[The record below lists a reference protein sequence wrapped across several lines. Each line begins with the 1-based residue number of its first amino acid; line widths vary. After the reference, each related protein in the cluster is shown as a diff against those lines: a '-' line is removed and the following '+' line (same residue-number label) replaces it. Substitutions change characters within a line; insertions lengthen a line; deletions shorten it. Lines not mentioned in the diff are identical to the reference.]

1 MKNSRN
7 KIYILSLVVFL
18 LISPIVAYSIGED
31 TTMSKIS
38 VNTELTAQHTKK
50 GCYEYFAI
58 AFSFLAMSFGIATYI
73 SQRKT
78 QKNTQPIFTKKNQLE
93 TMCDIADKLLENYVK
108 SIAIRIKLLESIGG
122 KYVAP
127 VNLVSQMISSDGI
140 HLELFYRDTTKK
152 ISIPDIDEKSF
163 YGKIATIKDELE
175 RYNKNLEIVAKE
187 LSDPTVDI
195 DYKVFLFDNNVSSKH
210 LEILILIKDFID
222 DVYRNDYDLRKR
234 IDKKVT
240 FMKDLLTCRDIEEKK
255 RLTEEDLNGNYIE
268 LINKILILNENKNL
282 YLWVKFFNNK
292 EYISD
297 SDKLK
302 VFLMNISIWVLY
314 CLSDKND
321 KFKILMRSYNN

>member
-1 MKNSRN
+1 MKKSRN

-108 SIAIRIKLLESIGG
+108 SIAIRIKLLESIDG

-140 HLELFYRDTTKK
+140 HLELFYSDIRKK
-152 ISIPDIDEKSF
+152 ISIPDIDEKSI
-163 YGKIATIKDELE
+163 YGNIARIKEE
-175 RYNKNLEIVAKE
+175 IEHYNKNLDIIAKE

-195 DYKVFLFDNNVSSKH
+195 DYKVFLFDSKVLSKP
-210 LEILILIKDFID
+210 LEILILIKEFID
-222 DVYRNDYDLRKR
+222 DVYRNDCDLRKR
-234 IDKKVT
+234 INKKVM
-240 FMKDLLTCRDIEEKK
+240 FMKDILICTDVDAEK
-255 RLTEEDLNGNYIE
+255 RLTEEELKEEYRE
-268 LINKILILNENKNL
+268 LINEVLDDNL
-282 YLWVKFFNNK
+282 YLWRFFFENK
-292 EYISD
+292 EDISSND
-297 SDKLK
+297 ELK
-302 VFLMNISIWVLY
+302 AFLMNISIWVLY
-314 CLSDKND
+314 YLSDKND
-321 KFKILMRSYNN
+321 KFKILMRSYSN

>member
-58 AFSFLAMSFGIATYI
+58 AFSFLAMAFGIATYI

-108 SIAIRIKLLESIGG
+108 SIAIRIKLLESIDG

-140 HLELFYRDTTKK
+140 HLELFYSDIRKK
-152 ISIPDIDEKSF
+152 ISIPDIDEKSI
-163 YGKIATIKDELE
+163 YGNIARIKEE
-175 RYNKNLEIVAKE
+175 IEHYNKNLDIIAKE

-195 DYKVFLFDNNVSSKH
+195 DYKVFLFDSKVLSKP
-210 LEILILIKDFID
+210 LEILILIKEFID
-222 DVYRNDYDLRKR
+222 DVYRNDCDLRKR
-234 IDKKVT
+234 INKKVM
-240 FMKDLLTCRDIEEKK
+240 FMKDILICTDVDAEK
-255 RLTEEDLNGNYIE
+255 RLTEEELKEEYIE
-268 LINKILILNENKNL
+268 LINEVLDDNL
-282 YLWVKFFNNK
+282 YLWINFFENEK
-292 EYISD
+292 KVSGSD
-297 SDKLK
+297 ELK
-302 VFLMNISIWVLY
+302 AFLMNISILVLY
-314 CLSDKND
+314 YLSDKND
-321 KFKILMRSYNN
+321 KFKILMLSYNNE

>member
-58 AFSFLAMSFGIATYI
+58 AFSFLAMAFGIATYI

-108 SIAIRIKLLESIGG
+108 SIAIRIKLLESIDG

-140 HLELFYRDTTKK
+140 HLELFYSDIRKK
-152 ISIPDIDEKSF
+152 ISIPDIDEKSI
-163 YGKIATIKDELE
+163 YGNIARIKEE
-175 RYNKNLEIVAKE
+175 IEHYNKNLDIIAKE

-195 DYKVFLFDNNVSSKH
+195 DYKVFLFDSKVLSKP
-210 LEILILIKDFID
+210 LEILILIKEFID
-222 DVYRNDYDLRKR
+222 DVYRNDCDLRKR
-234 IDKKVT
+234 INKKVM
-240 FMKDLLTCRDIEEKK
+240 FMKDILICTDVDAEK
-255 RLTEEDLNGNYIE
+255 RLTEEELKEEYIE
-268 LINKILILNENKNL
+268 LINEVLDDNL
-282 YLWVKFFNNK
+282 YLWINFFENEK
-292 EYISD
+292 KVSGSD
-297 SDKLK
+297 ELK
-302 VFLMNISIWVLY
+302 AFLMNISIWVLY
-314 CLSDKND
+314 YLSDKND